1 MAMSRSEA
9 GTEPGGVQFVPR
21 RERAGGARIRRW
33 LICAASA
40 VIAVIGAGAGA
51 GISAAS
57 AAGPPGAPA
66 GGSWAPAGQMDVA
79 RSEASV
85 TGLADGS
92 VLVAGG
98 GNPPQASAQL
108 FDPAAG
114 TWSSTGPMGVAR
126 VAHAAVRLAD
136 GRVLVTGGRVSPD
149 AIGTAE
155 IYDPAT
161 KTWAP
166 AAPMALTRQAHT
178 ATLLS
183 DGRALVVGGLG
194 GGHGPHR
201 AEAEVFD
208 PASGA
213 WSPAGALPQAR
224 GYHSATRLPDGRVL
238 VVGGEGAPHD
248 ASLRD
253 AAIFD
258 PRATTWAPVPSLL
271 ATGRSDHTATVLPD
285 GTVLVVGGTKLHTG
299 GRPQNILASAEVV
312 DLRGTAFL
320 PAPAMTQRRS
330 RHAATALG
338 DGRVLVTG
346 GFGDRMGEAT
356 ATAEIYDPRTRRWTA
371 VADMPEANASHT
383 AVLLAGPACG
393 ASCDKVLVVGE
404 QSAHLYAPPPPAP
417 AGTSGRPS
425 TAGLAGGL
433 GAALLLLSA
442 SGVVVARRRQ
452 SKSLRGPHQ
461 TMEYR

>member
-1 MAMSRSEA
+1 M
-9 GTEPGGVQFVPR
+9 V
-21 RERAGGARIRRW
+21 
-33 LICAASA
+33 
-40 VIAVIGAGAGA
+40 VIGAGA

-57 AAGPPGAPA
+57 AARPTLGAPA
-66 GGSWAPAGQMDVA
+66 GGSWTPAGQMDVV

-149 AIGTAE
+149 AISSAE
-155 IYDPAT
+155 IYDPAAR
-161 KTWAP
+161 TWAP
-166 AAPMALTRQAHT
+166 VAPMALTRQAHT
-178 ATLLS
+178 ATLLT

-213 WSPAGALPQAR
+213 WAPAGALPQAR
-224 GYHSATRLPDGRVL
+224 AHHSATLMADGRVL

-258 PRATTWAPVPSLL
+258 RVSTAWPPVPRLS
-271 ATGRSDHTATVLPD
+271 ATGRSDHTGTLMPD
-285 GTVLVVGGTKLHTG
+285 GTVLVIGGTKLHTG
-299 GRPQNILASAEVV
+299 GRPQNIMASAEVV
-312 DLRGTAFL
+312 DREGTAFL
-320 PAPAMTQRRS
+320 PAPAMTARRS

-338 DGRVLVTG
+338 DGRVLITG

-356 ATAEIYDPRTRRWTA
+356 ATAEIYDPGTRRWTR
-371 VADMPEANASHT
+371 VADMPTPNASHT

-393 ASCDKVLVVGE
+393 ASCAKVLVVGE

-417 AGTSGRPS
+417 AGTPGR
-425 TAGLAGGL
+425 TGAAGLAGGL
-433 GAALLLLSA
+433 GAALLLVSA
-442 SGVVVARRRQ
+442 GGVVVARRRQ
-452 SKSLRGPHQ
+452 SKSLRGPHE